1 MIHAAA
7 HGQLLHPTAHRHVH
21 PLHLN
26 HPLRAR
32 PERRPGLVPRLPRD
46 ARQHSRPHRRETR
59 RNTLPPHVDSRQPV
73 PAGSVPPSPGFQPIS
88 HLSGSHVQPRPHA
101 LDDPTHS
108 SPGSSI
114 TGIGPGAAVSAAVLP
129 GQNMSGR
136 LTGVVSL
143 TDVLNLFARAS
154 GLSPKDPEEE
164 RQRRRRSSSS
174 SLRPSMD
181 SLRSSIDLG
190 RSSSTSGGRR

>member
-1 MIHAAA
+1 MPSFNAQGSHS
-7 HGQLLHPTAHRHVH
+7 Q
-21 PLHLN
+21 N
-26 HPLRAR
+26 AR
-32 PERRPGLVPRLPRD
+32 PL
-46 ARQHSRPHRRETR
+46 T
-59 RNTLPPHVDSRQPV
+59 
-73 PAGSVPPSPGFQPIS
+73 
-88 HLSGSHVQPRPHA
+88 
-101 LDDPTHS
+101 LDDPPHAT
-108 SPGSSI
+108 PGSAI
-114 TGIGPGAAVSAAVLP
+114 QGIGPAAAVTAAALP

-136 LTGVVSL
+136 LSGVISL

-190 RSSSTSGGRR
+190 RSPSASGGRR